1 MIMTI
6 IINCVIKFRVHR
18 FIYFMINV
26 SLLDVEYTF
35 QSLYLG

>member
-1 MIMTI
+1 MMMMI
-6 IINCVIKFRVHR
+6 IITWMVKFRVHR
-18 FIYFMINV
+18 LIYFMINV